1 MIPVLAGLLVLLGVV
16 AGTGQAN
23 TGVKAVIDGQEVG
36 IGPAVPTSQ
45 PNFVLI
51 QTDDQTYDD
60 LYAMMR
66 DAYGY
71 KTPAMPATVNKIGR
85 QGMSFNRYYA
95 TYPLCCP
102 SRATLLSG
110 QYAHTNGVIGNVAP
124 KGGWRGY
131 QRSPAYQHNI
141 AAWLMSAGYRTVHIG
156 KFLNQYGSDEKPESE
171 VPPGWEVWMS
181 DATDNSTRHFYGY
194 MSNFNGTI
202 HGPFGNVN
210 YGRFAAVDPP
220 GCLYGPANNP
230 LCNHKT
236 DWITRHAIEQI
247 HHSTADG
254 RPFYLQ
260 LDYNAPHGD
269 HQPPI
274 GPEPTVRNYGRA
286 DGTAIPRSRAFNE
299 ADVSDKP
306 SFIRDHA
313 LPLSHIE
320 LRRIRIEHRK
330 SLESLRDVDDGVRRI
345 IGALQHAREL
355 DNTYVIFISDNGFF
369 RGEHRLERAKF
380 LPYEP
385 AVHMPLLIRGPGIP
399 KNSSSGELS
408 ANIDLAPTIA
418 ELAHAQPTSR
428 PDGRSLVPFL
438 RDPELRT
445 RRPILLESF
454 AKATDVVDAPGA
466 GDPGSITDPYGEDGS
481 ASASSV
487 PDGVFVGPVRPG
499 RRGQAAHSI
508 AAPVENYGGV
518 RLGRYK
524 YVEYETG
531 DIELYDLER
540 DPEELQ
546 NRAGFPNYRYVQ
558 GFLAHQLKRLV
569 DCNGAECQFTTGI
582 IPLPGEAKAKM
593 RWGPRKPA
601 LIARGAHSSRRHA
614 QPSGPRTTCCS
625 PRGTRSP
632 RP

>member
-1 MIPVLAGLLVLLGVV
+1 MRRLLLLAAVVGLLAAAADH
-16 AGTGQAN
+16 AGAAS
-23 TGVKAVIDGQEVG
+23 KAVVDGQEVG
-36 IGPAVPTSQ
+36 IGPAIPTSP

-51 QTDDQTYDD
+51 QTDDQTYND
-60 LYAMMR
+60 LYATMR

-71 KTPAMPATVNKIGR
+71 TTQVMPATLKLIAR

-102 SRATLLSG
+102 ARATLLTG
-110 QYAHTNGVIGNVAP
+110 QYAHTNGVIGNAAP
-124 KGGWRGY
+124 RGGWQGFR
-131 QRSPAYQHNI
+131 RSRAYRHNI

-171 VPPGWEVWMS
+171 VPPGWEVWRT

-202 HGPFGNVN
+202 RGPFGNVN

-220 GCLYGPANNP
+220 GCLNGPAENP

-236 DWITRHAIEQI
+236 DWITRHAVEQI
-247 HHSTADG
+247 QDARRDR
-254 RPFYLQ
+254 RPFYIQ

-274 GPEPTVRNYGRA
+274 GPEPTIRNYGRA
-286 DGTAIPRSRAFNE
+286 DGTPIPRTPAFNE
-299 ADVSDKP
+299 ADISDKP
-306 SFIRDHA
+306 SFIRERA
-313 LPLSHIE
+313 NRFNSVE

-345 IGALQHAREL
+345 IAALRQADEL

-369 RGEHRLERAKF
+369 RGEHRLDRAKF

-385 AVHMPLLIRGPGIP
+385 AVHMPLLIRGPGVP
-399 KNSSSGELS
+399 KNSVSGELA

-418 ELAHAQPTSR
+418 ELAGAQPTSR
-428 PDGRSLVPFL
+428 LDGRSLVPFL
-438 RDPELRT
+438 RNPELRT

-454 AKATDVVDAPGA
+454 AKATNVEDAPGS
-466 GDPGSITDPYGEDGS
+466 GDPGTLPDPADEDGS
-481 ASASSV
+481 ASSSSV

-499 RRGQAAHSI
+499 RRGQATTSI

-531 DIELYDLER
+531 DVELYDLKR
-540 DPEELQ
+540 DPHELR

-558 GFLAHQLKRLV
+558 GFLAHQLRRLI
-569 DCNGAECQFTTGI
+569 DCHGRECQFTTGI
-582 IPLPGEAKAKM
+582 IPLPGEAKSKIQ
-593 RWGPRKPA
+593 WGKRKSSAPKRSR
-601 LIARGAHSSRRHA
+601 AR
-614 QPSGPRTTCCS
+614 
-625 PRGTRSP
+625 
-632 RP
+632 